1 MKSRVPCSLALVAA
15 LAVGVNG
22 CRSSDQSQSDPRSPE
37 QLALGLP
44 LGTSLDSAVIADS
57 RYGESS
63 RTVEDALTY
72 LNASQRDG
80 VLHDSGGNEIH
91 FETELIRKSGAIKKY
106 PPSTVVI
113 RLPD

>member
-1 MKSRVPCSLALVAA
+1 MKCRVPRSIALVAA

-22 CRSSDQSQSDPRSPE
+22 CRSSNQSPSDPRSRE

-44 LGTSLDSAVIADS
+44 LGTSLDTAVIADS

-63 RTVEDALTY
+63 RTVEDALIY
-72 LNASQRDG
+72 LKATQRDG
-80 VLHDSGGNEIH
+80 VLHDSSGNEIH

-113 RLPD
+113 KLPD